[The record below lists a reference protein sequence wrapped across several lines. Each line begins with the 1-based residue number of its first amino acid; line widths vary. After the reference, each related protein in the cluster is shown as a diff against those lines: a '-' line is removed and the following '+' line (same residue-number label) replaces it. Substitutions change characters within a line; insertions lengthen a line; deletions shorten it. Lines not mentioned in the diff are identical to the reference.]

1 MIAIAIIHTPVYA
14 RLSRNLIVWTKT
26 HGQYHRKRGGRP
38 AGRWQMTDGAFHDS
52 REVGPVLCMDVGG
65 SFIKF
70 AVSPAPGTLALPDRI
85 ATPAA
90 DWDAFVAAIAD
101 LVRRHTVEG
110 AAQAPLALSIAGL
123 VDPRDGVATSA
134 NIPCITGRRV
144 AEDLANKLSR
154 PVFAA
159 NDADCLTLAEAT
171 VGAGVGH
178 SVVFCAIMGTGIG
191 GGLAIDGHLVR
202 GAGGVTGEWGHGP
215 ILNTAVQV
223 DQQIV
228 HIPRFACGC
237 GQSGCV
243 DTVGG
248 ARGLERLHRFLHD
261 QSETSHGILQAWQ
274 AGQPMAGL
282 TVAAYLELVADPLA
296 LVVNITGASI
306 VPVGGGL
313 GSVPAL
319 IDALD
324 HAVRA
329 RILNRA
335 NRPLVVPAVR
345 QEDGGLVGA
354 AVLGHQSLRIAKDR

>member
-1 MIAIAIIHTPVYA
+1 MT
-14 RLSRNLIVWTKT
+14 
-26 HGQYHRKRGGRP
+26 GRSF
-38 AGRWQMTDGAFHDS
+38 GK
-52 REVGPVLCMDVGG
+52 VGKPQPVLCMDVGG

-70 AVSPAPGTLALPDRI
+70 GVSATPGALSLLDRI
-85 ATPAA
+85 ATPTA
-90 DWDAFVAAIAD
+90 DWDAFMAAIAD
-101 LVRRHTVEG
+101 VVQRHAAEG
-110 AAQAPLALSIAGL
+110 APAAPLALSIAGL

-144 AEDLANKLSR
+144 AEDLAKKLGR

-159 NDADCLTLAEAT
+159 NDADCLTLAEANA
-171 VGAGVGH
+171 GAGVEH
-178 SVVFCAIMGTGIG
+178 SVVFCAVMGTGIG

-223 DQQIV
+223 DQQIL

-248 ARGLERLHRFLHD
+248 ARGIERLHGFLHGRN
-261 QSETSHGILQAWQ
+261 ETSHDILQAWQ
-274 AGQPMAGL
+274 VGQAKAGL
-282 TVAAYLELVADPLA
+282 TVAAYLELIADPLA
-296 LVVNITGASI
+296 LVANLTGASI

-329 RILNRA
+329 RILNRFD
-335 NRPLVVPAVR
+335 RPLVVPAIR
-345 QEDGGLVGA
+345 QDDGGLVGA
-354 AVLGHQSLRIAKDR
+354 AILGHQSLRMAEDR